1 MQENGREG
9 HRENQYYVEAYEPHE
24 HAISNH
30 IRQLEQE
37 AEEEIH
43 LRDYLHV
50 LMRRKWIVLAFFV
63 SVVVTVTLSTFMMK
77 PLYKSSVTLRID
89 KEDPNV
95 LTFKDVYQIER
106 ADEDYYQTQY
116 QVLRSRNI
124 AKRVI
129 RKLNLDQHPEFLPSS
144 GTSVKSAILGFL
156 SPSGGEGDDPIM
168 EDGVETRLIDAFGE
182 RLEVTPERKS
192 QLVKVSFIS
201 HDFKLSKKVS
211 NTIAETYID
220 FNIESKFDATQ
231 RARKWLQGQIE
242 IMKAK
247 VETSEEKLNEYSAGN
262 EMIFLD
268 ENKDKE
274 SLLTQKLSELS
285 TALSEATADRIQKEA
300 IYNQIKESG
309 AENPIVSDN
318 PLILGLKNEYATLE
332 AEYSNQLKIYKPE
345 YPKMKSLKSQMVA
358 ISKRIQE
365 EKGNII
371 KSIESDYNAA
381 LKREE
386 YLAQAFVD
394 EKNRALDFQR
404 RTVQYQILKREVDTN
419 KELYIN
425 LLQRLKEVGVS
436 ATMTATNIQI
446 LDRAELPRAPF
457 KPKKALNILLSIIV
471 GLMGGVGLAFFVE
484 YLDNTV
490 KDTQEIERRM
500 HLPTLGIIP
509 QHKSTNGGNG
519 RLISHDSGH
528 MSEAFR
534 SIGTFVQFSSA
545 SKPPKTML
553 VTSPRE
559 QEGKTTTIVNTA
571 IALTES
577 LDRGLII
584 DADLRRPMIHKVLEL
599 DNSVGLS
606 TFLSGNVE
614 FDDDLRQITSFKG
627 LDVITAGPIPPNPSA
642 LLGSARMKDLL
653 DAMGLIYDF
662 ILIDSA
668 PLLGL
673 TDSIYLGN
681 SVDGVILVVKA
692 GQTPKNTIKEAK
704 RVLQQVNANI
714 LGVAINGIKENDL
727 KYGYYS
733 YYYSSSYYKESKAS
747 S

>member
-9 HRENQYYVEAYEPHE
+9 NRENQYYVEAYEPHE
-24 HAISNH
+24 YAISSH

-50 LMRRKWIVLAFFV
+50 LLRRKWIVLAFFV

-129 RKLNLDQHPEFLPSS
+129 RKLDLDQHPEFLSS
-144 GTSVKSAILGFL
+144 RGTSTASAILGSL
-156 SPSGGEGDDPIM
+156 SPSGGKDDDPIM

-201 HDFKLSKKVS
+201 HNPEFSKKVS

-318 PLILGLKNEYATLE
+318 PLILELKNEYATLE

-365 EKGNII
+365 ERGNII
-371 KSIESDYNAA
+371 KSIESDFNAA

-419 KELYIN
+419 KELYNN

-457 KPKKALNILLSIIV
+457 KPKKALNVLLSIIV

-509 QHKSTNGGNG
+509 QHKSVNGGNG

-528 MSEAFR
+528 MAEAFR

-584 DADLRRPMIHKVLEL
+584 DADLRRPMIHKVLKL

-704 RVLQQVNANI
+704 KVLQQVNANI